1 MSYNRIAVY
10 GHRGW
15 ASAAIV
21 KALAE
26 SGAPITVLHQPT
38 SDTSMLPPSIS
49 TRSVDVNDQDS
60 VISALKDIDIV
71 M

>member
-1 MSYNRIAVY
+1 MPFNRIAVY

-21 KALAE
+21 KALAN
-26 SGAPITVLHQPT
+26 SGAPIRVLHQPT
-38 SDTSMLPPSIS
+38 SDTSMLPANIS
-49 TRSVDVNDQDS
+49 TSSVDVDDQKS
-60 VISALKDIDIV
+60 VIEGLKDNDIV

>member
-1 MSYNRIAVY
+1 MPFNRIAVY

-21 KALAE
+21 KVLAN
-26 SGAPITVLHQPT
+26 SGAPIRVLHQPT
-38 SDTSMLPPSIS
+38 SDTSMLPANIS
-49 TRSVDVNDQDS
+49 TSSVDVDDQKS
-60 VISALKDIDIV
+60 VIEGLKDIDIV

>member
-1 MSYNRIAVY
+1 MAFNRIAVY

-21 KALAE
+21 NVLAN
-26 SGAPITVLHQPT
+26 SGAPIRVLHQPT
-38 SDTSMLPPSIS
+38 SNTSMLPANVS
-49 TRSVDVNDQDS
+49 TSSVDVSDQKS
-60 VISALKDIDIV
+60 VVGALKDIDIV